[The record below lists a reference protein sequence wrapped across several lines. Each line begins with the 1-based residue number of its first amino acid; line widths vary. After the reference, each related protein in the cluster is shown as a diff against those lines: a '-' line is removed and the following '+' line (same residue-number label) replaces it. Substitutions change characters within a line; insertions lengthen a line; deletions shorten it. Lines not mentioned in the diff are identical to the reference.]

1 MTQRLKGRTTLI
13 TGSTSNIGRAAAV
26 AFAAEGAH
34 VIASDDASFVHGAV
48 LDVDGGRTEVAVIA
62 G

>member
-1 MTQRLKGRTTLI
+1 MAGTPAGRT
-13 TGSTSNIGRAAAV
+13 GSPDEVAAALV
-26 AFAAEGAH
+26 YL
-34 VIASDDASFVHGAV
+34 ASDDASFVHGAV